1 MQTARPASNP
11 AAQPPGGQPIT
22 GALKTAITL
31 AELLQRVENSGQRIG
46 ASQYRRLVRHLAQ
59 LLDGLTLEGGL
70 DTLLSTFPAAA
81 ALYENARYD
90 HAGLCR
96 SPLDASLA
104 SELQAHAVIVKAR
117 ADLPTA

>member
-11 AAQPPGGQPIT
+11 AAQPPGGQPISA
-22 GALKTAITL
+22 ALKTAITL

-59 LLDGLTLEGGL
+59 LLDSLTLDTGL
-70 DTLLSTFPAAA
+70 DALLSTFPAAA

-96 SPLDASLA
+96 SPLESSLA
-104 SELQAHAVIVKAR
+104 SELQARAVIGKAR
-117 ADLPTA
+117 TDGPAG